1 MAPKTLT
8 VSEWLKE
15 PKQQGRYI
23 APAEWESLMR
33 VSEDDP
39 YAEYRINPADP
50 YGGGKPSMRTSNTL
64 LTNMPGSAQEF
75 VGRNDTN
82 KAILLMDPA
91 DYDQAQSAPD
101 TALPDRIT
109 GVKNIY
115 APKPVPSMFNE
126 ESAENIKAMTPYDR
140 MLYEQKK
147 LYGGMPKEEA
157 IFARA
162 KVLTDQMLNKMD
174 AYTASRL
181 DYGTLYRQ
189 NIQNVAKSFEEQEKT
204 LIEGMKA
211 QAKEETE
218 LEKWMNRQRILAEL
232 EKKKEQ
238 KADLTE
244 SDKQQKERLAGYSK
258 ALALFNNN
266 AGGKGEI
273 SDEGIVDEINGILMG
288 SGNVPLQKREYGRYL
303 PGTNFKLW
311 QADPAYTMPPMPGR
325 VNAGGPQPASPQGPP
340 VNLLREGVH
349 TRFRNNQVWTLRN
362 GKPIQVE

>member
-82 KAILLMDPA
+82 KATLLMDPA

-162 KVLTDQMLNKMD
+162 KFMTDKMISGMD
-174 AYTASRL
+174 AYTGSRI
-181 DYGTLYRQ
+181 DYGTLYRE
-189 NIQNVAKSFEEQEKT
+189 NLKTVAKAIEEQEKT

-238 KADLTE
+238 KSVLTE
-244 SDKQQKERLAGYSK
+244 SDKQQKERLAGYAK
-258 ALALFNNN
+258 AMALFNKH
-266 AGGKGEI
+266 AGDQGQIENEDIKNQ
-273 SDEGIVDEINGILMG
+273 INDILEG
-288 SGNVPLQKREYGRYL
+288 SGNQPLQEQKYGRYF
-303 PGTNFKLW
+303 PGTNMKMW
-311 QADPAYTMPPMPGR
+311 QADSTWKMPKMPGR
-325 VNAGGPQPASPQGPP
+325 ATAGQARAAESSSPP
-340 VNLLREGVH
+340 VNLLSEG
-349 TRFRNNQVWTLRN
+349 TITTFKNGQVWTFKN
-362 GKPIQVE
+362 GTPTRVK